1 MKATDARHNRIATV
15 KKYLPNVLT
24 ILRIVCSF
32 ILLLLPAMSTW
43 FLFIYLLAGLSD
55 MLDGYFARR
64 FHTQSELG
72 ARLDSAA
79 DFLLCA
85 VLLVVLIPFYHWPL
99 WVILWI
105 AAIAVIRLAALL
117 DCYLRFRQF
126 AFLHTSLN
134 KATGFLLFLSP
145 VLFWLFGLNATAII
159 LCLVATI
166 SALEE
171 LLLDCTAREF
181 NSNKKSIFTQNNPED

>member
-1 MKATDARHNRIATV
+1 MHFDTV
-15 KKYLPNVLT
+15 KRTIPNLLTYLRMVCAIVL
-24 ILRIVCSF
+24 LFFRPLSV
-32 ILLLLPAMSTW
+32 W
-43 FLFIYLLAGLSD
+43 FFVLYAIAGLSD

-64 FHTQSELG
+64 FQAQSELG

-79 DFLLCA
+79 DFLLC
-85 VLLVVLIPFYHWPL
+85 VVILVVLIPFYHWPL

-117 DCYLRFRQF
+117 VCYLRFRQF

-145 VLFWLFGLNATAII
+145 VLFWLLGLDVAAIV
-159 LCLVATI
+159 LCTVATI
-166 SALEE
+166 SAMEE
-171 LLLDCTAREF
+171 LLIDFTSSGLNLDT
-181 NSNKKSIFTQNNPED
+181 KSILVKNNHLDDSLS

>member
-79 DFLLCA
+79 DFLLC
-85 VLLVVLIPFYHWPL
+85 VVILVVLIPFYHWPL

-105 AAIAVIRLAALL
+105 FAIAVIRLVALL
-117 DCYLRFRQF
+117 ICYLRFRQF
-126 AFLHTSLN
+126 AFLHTNLN
-134 KATGFLLFLSP
+134 KATGLLLFLSP
-145 VLFWLFGLNATAII
+145 VFFWLFGLNATAII

-166 SALEE
+166 SAMEE
-171 LLLDCTAREF
+171 LMIELRSDQLNPDCRSLLKCTG
-181 NSNKKSIFTQNNPED
+181 KV

>member
-1 MKATDARHNRIATV
+1 MHFDTV
-15 KKYLPNVLT
+15 KRTIPNLLTYLRMVCAIVL
-24 ILRIVCSF
+24 LFFRPLSV
-32 ILLLLPAMSTW
+32 W
-43 FLFIYLLAGLSD
+43 FFVLYAIAGLSD

-64 FHTQSELG
+64 FQAQSELG

-79 DFLLCA
+79 DFLLCV
-85 VLLVVLIPFYHWPL
+85 VLLIVLIPFYHWPL

-117 DCYLRFRQF
+117 VCYLRFRQF

-171 LLLDCTAREF
+171 LLLDCIAIDF
-181 NSNKKSIFTQNNPED
+181 NSNRKSIFTQNNPED

>member
-1 MKATDARHNRIATV
+1 MHFDTV
-15 KKYLPNVLT
+15 KRTIPNLLTYLRMVCAIVL
-24 ILRIVCSF
+24 LFFRPLSV
-32 ILLLLPAMSTW
+32 W
-43 FLFIYLLAGLSD
+43 FFVLYAVAGLSD

-64 FHTQSELG
+64 FQAQSELG

-79 DFLLCA
+79 DFLLC
-85 VLLVVLIPFYHWPL
+85 VVILVVLIPFYHWPL

-117 DCYLRFRQF
+117 VCYLRFRQF

-145 VLFWLFGLNATAII
+145 VLFWLLGLDVAAIV
-159 LCLVATI
+159 LCTVATI
-166 SALEE
+166 SAMEE
-171 LLLDCTAREF
+171 LLIDFTSSGLNLDT
-181 NSNKKSIFTQNNPED
+181 KSILVKNNHLDDSLS

>member
-1 MKATDARHNRIATV
+1 MHIVAIKRKIPNILTV
-15 KKYLPNVLT
+15 
-24 ILRIVCSF
+24 LRMVCA
-32 ILLLLPAMSTW
+32 ILLLFFRPLSVW
-43 FLFIYLLAGLSD
+43 FFVLYTIAGLSD

-64 FHTQSELG
+64 FQTQSELG

-85 VLLVVLIPFYHWPL
+85 VILVVLIPFYHWPH

-105 AAIAVIRLAALL
+105 SVIAVIRLAALL
-117 DCYLRFRQF
+117 VCYLRFRQF
-126 AFLHTSLN
+126 AFLHTYLN
-134 KATGFLLFLSP
+134 KATGLLLFLSP

-159 LCLVATI
+159 VCLVATI

-171 LLLDCTAREF
+171 LLLDCTAKEF
-181 NSNKKSIFTQNNPED
+181 NSNKKSILTQNNPED

>member
-1 MKATDARHNRIATV
+1 MHFETV
-15 KKYLPNVLT
+15 KRTIPNLLTYLRMVCAIVL
-24 ILRIVCSF
+24 LFFRPLSV
-32 ILLLLPAMSTW
+32 W
-43 FLFIYLLAGLSD
+43 FFVLYAVAGLSD

-64 FHTQSELG
+64 FQAQSELG

-79 DFLLCA
+79 DFLLC
-85 VLLVVLIPFYHWPL
+85 VVILVVLIPFYHWPL

-105 AAIAVIRLAALL
+105 VAIAVIRLVALL
-117 DCYLRFRQF
+117 VCYLRFRQF

-145 VLFWLFGLNATAII
+145 VLFWLLGLDVAAIV
-159 LCLVATI
+159 LCTVATI
-166 SALEE
+166 SAMEE

-181 NSNKKSIFTQNNPED
+181 NSNKKSILTQNNPED